1 MTNSK
6 SVATLAPVVTLIL
19 LTGLL
24 SAQSPSAP
32 TALQQKMQALQQAS
46 LQNEEK
52 LHAYQWIESTTVTV
66 NGSPKPP
73 KQSLCRY
80 TPEGA
85 LAKTPI
91 SPPQQAPQPSGG
103 PLRRHMLE
111 KKIGEVQEDA
121 AEVRAL
127 AALYLPMKPRS
138 LKQALETHRVDFEH
152 GGASGDTLII
162 NDYAKPGDQLALEL
176 DPVTMRLRRITVR
189 SYFSSP
195 KEVLTASVDFA
206 SLEDGTTYPGTTT
219 INAPSR
225 KLGITTVSSNFTR
238 AIP

>member
-6 SVATLAPVVTLIL
+6 SVAALTPAITLVL

-24 SAQSPSAP
+24 SAQPP
-32 TALQQKMQALQQAS
+32 TAPSPVQERIQGLQQAS
-46 LQNEEK
+46 IQNEEK

-66 NGSPKPP
+66 NGSPKPA

-80 TPEGA
+80 TPDGT

-91 SPPQQAPQPSGG
+91 GPQQQAPQPSGG
-103 PLRRHMLE
+103 PLRRHIME
-111 KKIGEVQEDA
+111 KKIEEVREEG
-121 AEVRAL
+121 AEVRGL
-127 AALYLPMKPRS
+127 AALYLPIQPAN
-138 LKQALETHRVDFEH
+138 LKQAFETRRIDFEH
-152 GGASGDTLII
+152 GGASGNKLVI
-162 NDYAKPGDQLALEL
+162 NDYVKPGDQLALEV

-206 SLEDGTTYPGTTT
+206 TLEDGTTYPCATT
-219 INAPSR
+219 INSPSK
-225 KLGITTVSSNFTR
+225 KLAITTVSSNFTR